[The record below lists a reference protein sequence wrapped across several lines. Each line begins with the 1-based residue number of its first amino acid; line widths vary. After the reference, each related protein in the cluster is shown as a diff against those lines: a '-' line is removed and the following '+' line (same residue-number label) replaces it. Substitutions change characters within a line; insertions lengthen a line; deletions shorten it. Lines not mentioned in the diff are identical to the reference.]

1 VTGGTGFIGS
11 HTVEHLLQKGF
22 SVRCLV
28 RRFREGLGWLEGL
41 PVDVKRVS
49 LFDVDALKEAA
60 RDAEYIFHV
69 AGVTK
74 ARRHREFFEGNVTT
88 TRNLL
93 EAASGSPRLKKF
105 CLISSLTAVGPSPDG
120 TPLDESAPAR
130 PVTSYGISKL
140 QAETLCQLHSKNIP
154 IVIIR
159 PPAVYGPRDRDVLEL
174 FHWLKRGIKPILGD
188 PRKTVSI
195 IYATDLA
202 QAIVGAAVSEKTTGE
217 TYFVSDG
224 AVYRYS
230 DIIERLAKM
239 IGRRTFTLRAPA
251 PLVYAVAGL
260 TELLS
265 AFSSKPPLLNLDK
278 ARDLIQP
285 HWVCNPRKI
294 EEHIGFKSSVSH
306 TEGLQRTFEWY
317 KEYGWI

>member
-41 PVDVKRVS
+41 PVDVVRIS
-49 LFDVDALKEAA
+49 LFDVDALKDATREA
-60 RDAEYIFHV
+60 DYIIHV

-74 ARRHREFFEGNVTT
+74 ARRHRDFFEGNVTT
-88 TRNLL
+88 TKNLL
-93 EAASGSPRLKKF
+93 EAASASHRLKKF
-105 CLISSLTAVGPSPDG
+105 CLISSLTAAGPSKDG
-120 TPLDESAPAR
+120 TPLDESAPSR

-140 QAETLCQLHSKNIP
+140 QAETLCQLHAKKIP

-174 FHWLKRGIKPILGD
+174 FRWLRRGIKPILGD
-188 PRKTVSI
+188 PRKTLSI

-202 QAIVGAAVSEKTTGE
+202 RAIVDATVSDRTAGE

-224 AVYRYS
+224 AVYRYA
-230 DIIERLAKM
+230 DIVERLAKM
-239 IGRRTFTLRAPA
+239 MERRTFTLRAPA
-251 PLVYAVAGL
+251 PVVYTIAGL

-265 AFSSKPPLLNLDK
+265 AFSSTTPVLNIDK

-285 HWVCNPRKI
+285 HWVCSPKKI
-294 EEHIGFKSSVSH
+294 QEHIGFKSCVSH
-306 TEGLQRTFEWY
+306 EEGLQWTFEWY
-317 KEYGWI
+317 KKHGWI

>member
-1 VTGGTGFIGS
+1 M
-11 HTVEHLLQKGF
+11 EHLLQQRF

-41 PVDVKRVS
+41 PVEVERVS
-49 LFDVDALKEAA
+49 LLDVDALKEVA
-60 RDAEYIFHV
+60 RDAEYIFHI

-74 ARRHREFFEGNVTT
+74 ARRHHEFFEGNVTT
-88 TRNLL
+88 TKNLL
-93 EAASGSPRLKKF
+93 EAASESPRLKKF
-105 CLISSLTAVGPSPDG
+105 CLISSLTAAGPSQDG
-120 TPLDESAPAR
+120 SPLDESAPAQ

-140 QAETLCQLHSKNIP
+140 QAETLCQLHAKKIP

-174 FHWLKRGIKPILGD
+174 FRWLKRGIKPILGD

-202 QAIVGAAVSEKTTGE
+202 RAIVEAAVSEKTTGE

-224 AVYRYS
+224 AVYRYA
-230 DIIERLAKM
+230 DIVDRLAEMLGK
-239 IGRRTFTLRAPA
+239 RTFTLRAPA

-260 TELLS
+260 TELFS
-265 AFSSKPPLLNLDK
+265 AFSSNPPLLNLEK

-285 HWVCNPRKI
+285 HWVCSPKKL
-294 EEHIGFKSSVSH
+294 EERIGFKSGVSLA
-306 TEGLQRTFEWY
+306 EGLQRTFEWY
-317 KEYGWI
+317 KEHGWI